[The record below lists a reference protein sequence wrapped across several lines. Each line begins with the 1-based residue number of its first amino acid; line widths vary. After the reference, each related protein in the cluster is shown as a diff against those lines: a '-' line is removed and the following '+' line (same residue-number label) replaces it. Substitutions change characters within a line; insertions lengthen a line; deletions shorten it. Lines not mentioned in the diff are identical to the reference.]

1 MLGEGGGI
9 SVAIETAT
17 SHIKVEPAAGG
28 GRLLPRVDVKAMESV
43 TAIFKAGEAYLVAN
57 PDAYN

>member
-1 MLGEGGGI
+1 M
-9 SVAIETAT
+9 AIETAT

-28 GRLLPRVDVKAMESV
+28 GRLLPGVDVKAMESV